1 VHIFSRIRFIH
12 VVNTNMKKV
21 YILNM
26 IMDFESGVMDEE
38 EIIKMFQ
45 KLIDTGDAWTLQ
57 GSYGRMAKALI
68 EEGLCTLPK
77 EV

>member
-1 VHIFSRIRFIH
+1 MHIFSRIRFIH

>member
-1 VHIFSRIRFIH
+1 
-12 VVNTNMKKV
+12 MKKV